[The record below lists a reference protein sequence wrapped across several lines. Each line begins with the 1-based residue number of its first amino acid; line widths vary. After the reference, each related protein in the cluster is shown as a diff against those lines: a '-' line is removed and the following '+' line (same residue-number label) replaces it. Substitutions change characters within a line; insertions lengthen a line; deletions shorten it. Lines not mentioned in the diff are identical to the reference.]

1 MALSKK
7 SDLNYR
13 NVLAVIYICVWL
25 ISAINPHYFADW
37 LLENALVLGAALLF
51 VLTAHHNVCLSKL
64 SNTFIFVFLCLHS
77 VGAHYTYSLV
87 PYDEWFNGVTGMS
100 FNQLVGWERNNF
112 DRIVH
117 FSFGLL
123 LTYPIREVLLRF
135 AGLGSTAWSYLLPFL
150 IIVTASTSFEL
161 IEWLAAIVFGGDL
174 GQAYLGTQGDEWDSH
189 KDTAL
194 AAMGSLILVTTVLI
208 NQILCSTNRQ
218 EQIKIAKSFKFN

>member
-1 MALSKK
+1 MGMLKT
-7 SDLNYR
+7 SDLQYR
-13 NVLAVIYICVWL
+13 NVLVAIYICFWI

-37 LLENALVLGAALLF
+37 LLENALVLGAFLIF
-51 VLTAHHNVCLSKL
+51 ILTARKACLSKL

-87 PYDEWFNGVTGMS
+87 PYDEWFNAVTGIN

-117 FSFGLL
+117 FNFGLL

-135 AGLGSTAWSYLLPFL
+135 ARLGPTAWSYLLPFL
-150 IIVTASTSFEL
+150 IIFTASASFEL
-161 IEWLAAIVFGGDL
+161 IEWLAAVVFGGDL

-194 AAMGSLILVTTVLI
+194 AALGSLISMIVVFI
-208 NQILCSTNRQ
+208 AQALCSNDRQ
-218 EQIKIAKSFKFN
+218 EKIKTVKSFKFD

>member
-1 MALSKK
+1 MVMSKT
-7 SDLNYR
+7 SDLRYR
-13 NVLAVIYICVWL
+13 NILVTIYICVWI

-37 LLENALVLGAALLF
+37 LLENVLVFGAFLIF
-51 VLTAHHNVCLSKL
+51 VLTAHKACLSKL

-87 PYDEWFNGVTGMS
+87 PYDEWINAVTGIN

-112 DRIVH
+112 DRTVH

-135 AGLGSTAWSYLLPFL
+135 ASLGPTAWSYLLPFL
-150 IIVTASTSFEL
+150 IIFTASASFEL
-161 IEWLAAIVFGGDL
+161 IEWLAAVVFGGDL

-194 AAMGSLILVTTVLI
+194 AALGSLISMVTVFI
-208 NQILCSTNRQ
+208 AQVLCSNDRQ
-218 EQIKIAKSFKFN
+218 EKIKTVKSFKFD